1 MTLLIACLL
10 IHHMELSP
18 WWHVLAVVLWFLHL
32 AFHVETDRGHK

>member
-18 WWHVLAVVLWFLHL
+18 WWYVLATMLWFAHL
-32 AFHVETDRGHK
+32 GFHVETTK